1 MLDVHFISCWM
12 FTSYRTSHGFSQV
25 TTFSVTC
32 HGSWQHPYHL
42 PWSLIRGAVEVPLH
56 VSHRQ
61 IIGIFAKRLIN
72 LLWHVGVGKK
82 IWSKKNFC
90 VGGCFNVSKTP
101 FKKRHTCWTS
111 QCVRSIGTIFPFLY
125 LIGWSNSMDHKS
137 RSRTK
142 TDLKHNYPWIS
153 PPSHEQLKPLSK
165 EKVNGYPGCLET
177 PRLAPARCKRGSK
190 MPGKSMHHMSWIKQ
204 NGREWNGT
212 PDEFFFFA

>member
-1 MLDVHFISCWM
+1 MWELAKKSDQKRTFVLVDVLMLAK
-12 FTSYRTSHGFSQV
+12 
-25 TTFSVTC
+25 
-32 HGSWQHPYHL
+32 P
-42 PWSLIRGAVEVPLH
+42 PL
-56 VSHRQ
+56 
-61 IIGIFAKRLIN
+61 
-72 LLWHVGVGKK
+72 
-82 IWSKKNFC
+82 
-90 VGGCFNVSKTP
+90 
-101 FKKRHTCWTS
+101 KKRHTCWTS

-165 EKVNGYPGCLET
+165 EKVNGYRGCLET

-190 MPGKSMHHMSWIKQ
+190 MPGKSMDHMSWIKQ

-212 PDEFFFFA
+212 PDEFFFFRVKIAGDLLDFFFGERDWQQEWDLQRCKNSWMVGKSDRGRDYF

>member
-1 MLDVHFISCWM
+1 MAADNIHITFHDHWSEVLLKFRCMSRTGKSLASSPKGWSISYDMWELAKKSDQKRTFVLVDVLMLAK
-12 FTSYRTSHGFSQV
+12 
-25 TTFSVTC
+25 
-32 HGSWQHPYHL
+32 P
-42 PWSLIRGAVEVPLH
+42 PL
-56 VSHRQ
+56 
-61 IIGIFAKRLIN
+61 
-72 LLWHVGVGKK
+72 
-82 IWSKKNFC
+82 
-90 VGGCFNVSKTP
+90 
-101 FKKRHTCWTS
+101 KKRHTCWTS

-212 PDEFFFFA
+212 PDEFFFFFSRKNCRWLAGFFLWGERLTTRVGFAAM